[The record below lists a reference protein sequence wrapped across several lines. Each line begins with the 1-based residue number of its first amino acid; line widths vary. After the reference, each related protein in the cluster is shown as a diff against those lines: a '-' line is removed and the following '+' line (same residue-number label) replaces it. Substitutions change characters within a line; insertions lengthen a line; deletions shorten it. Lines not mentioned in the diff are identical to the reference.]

1 MELTG
6 RMLAVA
12 ELVTK
17 GGRLADVGTDHGY
30 VPIYLVQH
38 GMVSKAIAM
47 DVRPGPLSHADAN
60 IEKYGLKDRIET
72 RLSDGLHELHENEA
86 DSVVIAGMGG
96 LLMIRILEEG
106 LSVLQTVGECILQ
119 PQSDIDSVRHFL
131 HDHNFRIVQE
141 NMVMEDGKYYVMMRV
156 IHGSDEA
163 YDAVDDLYGKLLME
177 NGHPVLRAYLEKEAM
192 IMQQIIQNLKQQ
204 TSEKSRQ
211 RLAELEVSYARLLEA
226 LARLDRAAVHK

>member
-38 GMVSKAIAM
+38 GMVPKAIAM

-72 RLSDGLHELHENEA
+72 RLSDGLHALHENEA

-119 PQSDIDSVRHFL
+119 PQSDIDRVRHFL
-131 HDHNFRIVQE
+131 HGHNFCIVQE
-141 NMVMEDGKYYVMMRV
+141 NMVLDDGKYYVMMRV
-156 IHGSDEA
+156 VHGSDEP
-163 YDAVDDLYGKLLME
+163 YDDIDDLYGKLLME

-226 LARLDRAAVHK
+226 LARLDKAAVHN